1 MKNGITDPT
10 ELAMF
15 MAQMS
20 HESGSFRYAEEIHDG
35 SDYEGS
41 SILGNNQP
49 GDGPRF
55 KGRGYIQLTGRWNYG
70 HYGKMIGV
78 DLVNNPQLTLT
89 LISLL
94 ACISIL
100 HGSSRQRCREG

>member
-1 MKNGITDPT
+1 
-10 ELAMF
+10 
-15 MAQMS
+15 MS
-20 HESGSFRYAEEIHDG
+20 LVVSDIEEIHDG

-78 DLVNNPQLTLT
+78 DLVNNPQLA
-89 LISLL
+89 S
-94 ACISIL
+94 
-100 HGSSRQRCREG
+100 